1 MSPLLL
7 VTAWSLALP
16 AQLGPPDSSLG
27 APPPMGLWLGAELG
41 GGVVDRDPV
50 IAASAGVGL
59 EHEVLALHLRV
70 PVALRLYDL
79 EPREPPSPALCTVVR
94 CAEWTE
100 GGALSAAAL
109 SRLLDEARVFH
120 PGDLVHARAGKLSTT
135 LGAGQLIDRYTN
147 AAEWDRRHT
156 GLYAELN
163 TGWRGAA
170 AQAMVGNL
178 LAPQELF
185 GARFVARPLQD
196 PAGEGF
202 SARLLGRLSVGLELA
217 GDAVAPAGV
226 ATDATGA
233 LLPGAATR
241 PLLGGAAQV
250 AWPLLDDGAVQVEPW
265 VGASALSGLRPAEA
279 SAPGAGVGAALGL
292 SATLDAAVVAVKAE
306 ARAVADGPGHRSSVF
321 STLYDVD
328 RRRML
333 SFGGVLRDTGV
344 AELPAPGGFGG
355 RVGLELRVLD
365 LVRLATM
372 AHFDPVEEASRLD
385 ASIDV
390 GAGPVRVG
398 ARVIERA
405 VTTPAAI
412 GTFPERSLGVLEAS
426 WVFWAPFSLHA
437 RWLHAPRLAAPAPRV
452 DYDVVVGVACN
463 LVLSPGA

>member
-7 VTAWSLALP
+7 ITACSLALP
-16 AQLGPPDSSLG
+16 AQLDAPDSSLG

-41 GGVVDRDPV
+41 GGVVDHDPV
-50 IAASAGVGL
+50 LVASVGVGI
-59 EHEVLALHLRV
+59 EHEVLALHLRA
-70 PVALRLYDL
+70 PVALRLVDL

-120 PGDLVHARAGKLSTT
+120 PGDLLHARAGKLSTT
-135 LGAGQLIDRYTN
+135 FGTGQLIDRYTN

-163 TGWRGAA
+163 SGWRGAA
-170 AQAMVGNL
+170 AQALVGNL
-178 LAPQELF
+178 LSPQELF
-185 GARFVARPLQD
+185 GARFAARPLQD
-196 PAGEGF
+196 PAAEGLG
-202 SARLLGRLSVGLELA
+202 ARLLGRMSVGLELA

-241 PLLGGAAQV
+241 PLLGGAAQLV
-250 AWPLLDDGAVQVEPW
+250 WPLLDDGAVQVEPW
-265 VGASALSGLRPAEA
+265 VGASVVSGLRA
-279 SAPGAGVGAALGL
+279 SESAAPGAGVGGAVGI
-292 SATLDAAVVAVKAE
+292 SASLDAAMVAVKVE
-306 ARAVADGPGHRSSVF
+306 ARAVADGPAHRSSVF

-328 RRRML
+328 RRRVL
-333 SFGGVLRDTGV
+333 SLGGVLQDTGV
-344 AELPAPGGFGG
+344 AELPAPGGYGG

-365 LVRLATM
+365 FVRLASM
-372 AHFDPVEEASRLD
+372 AHFDPVVQASRLD
-385 ASIDV
+385 ASVDV

-405 VTTPAAI
+405 VTSPAAI
-412 GTFPERSLGVLEAS
+412 GSFPARSLGVLEAS

-437 RWLHAPRLAAPAPRV
+437 RWLHAPRLSAPAPRV
-452 DYDVVVGVACN
+452 DDDVVVGVACN
-463 LVLSPGA
+463 LVLSPGG